1 MVKYPHGHTTFD
13 QSNGRAYFDQ
23 SESYEL
29 GEKRHCLRQFF
40 CALCTRQLSSQQS
53 NSTRNSTTP
62 ISPIAMK
69 RDGNS
74 RANNDEN
81 VVVESLSI
89 IEETSVCSCMKSR
102 YKIDIILIY

>member
-1 MVKYPHGHTTFD
+1 MDTLLLTNQMVALISTN
-13 QSNGRAYFDQ
+13 QRATSSGKNVIVYVSFFV
-23 SESYEL
+23 SYAQ
-29 GEKRHCLRQFF
+29 GN
-40 CALCTRQLSSQQS
+40 SSQQS

-81 VVVESLSI
+81 VAVESLSI
-89 IEETSVCSCMKSR
+89 IEKTSVCSCMKSR